1 MIIDCIM
8 IDTHTQMS
16 ENDYRT
22 HFEQKHSC
30 KHFFYVKE
38 MFYLE
43 RKSDPLWS

>member
-1 MIIDCIM
+1 MIFDCIM

-30 KHFFYVKE
+30 KHFLCERNVLFRKE
-38 MFYLE
+38 
-43 RKSDPLWS
+43 K